1 MRHLGG
7 YTWEILLN
15 EEVPRTLISIELL
28 NREKEMER
36 KEYEKANRK
45 GRR

>member
-7 YTWEILLN
+7 YTWESLLQ

-36 KEYEKANRK
+36 KEYEKSKK